1 MIEPGYLK
9 YVVVFDDGQGH
20 SFVVAVTQCRSDADS
35 VADGSSALRVV
46 ELDVPMK
53 IGLPDA

>member
-9 YVVVFDDGQGH
+9 YVVVFDDDQGH
-20 SFVVAVTQCRSDADS
+20 SFVVAVTQLRSEAES
-35 VADGSSALRVV
+35 VADESSALKVV
-46 ELDVPMK
+46 ELDEPMK